1 MEGIFI
7 FIGGVG
13 LFAALL
19 VFVFGGVP
27 IKDVF
32 FPPKK
37 QVD

>member
-1 MEGIFI
+1 MEGVFI

-13 LFAALL
+13 LFAAFL
-19 VFVFGGVP
+19 VFAFGGVP

-37 QVD
+37 RTN